1 VQFEAGSTLAR
12 ESTNPN
18 DFALVV
24 MLGLLGLRIFEA
36 TGASIDDLGEERGH
50 RVLCARSKGDKVV
63 LVPLPSA
70 VTVRGEA
77 WLAAGPN
84 GSWIRSATRGV
95 GAPLCGWS
103 PR

>member
-1 VQFEAGSTLAR
+1 MQFEAGSTLAR

-50 RVLCARSKGDKVV
+50 RVLRVHSKGKVV

-77 WLAAGPN
+77 WLTAGPN

-95 GAPLCGWS
+95 GAPLCGRS

>member
-36 TGASIDDLGEERGH
+36 TGASIDDLGDAATAS
-50 RVLCARSKGDKVV
+50 CARAAKATKWCSSHSRQ
-63 LVPLPSA
+63 LSPSGEK
-70 VTVRGEA
+70 RG
-77 WLAAGPN
+77 
-84 GSWIRSATRGV
+84 
-95 GAPLCGWS
+95 
-103 PR
+103 